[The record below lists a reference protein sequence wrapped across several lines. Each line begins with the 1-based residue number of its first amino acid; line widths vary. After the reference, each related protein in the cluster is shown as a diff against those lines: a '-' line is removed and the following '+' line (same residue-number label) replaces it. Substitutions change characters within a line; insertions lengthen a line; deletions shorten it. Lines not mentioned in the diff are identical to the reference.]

1 VSPVLAWICIK
12 GIYQKKGLKKMLKP
26 DDLKKWR
33 EIIREYTEKHI
44 EKVKY
49 EKRIKELEEN
59 MDRYI
64 PLRERF
70 RKR

>member
-1 VSPVLAWICIK
+1 
-12 GIYQKKGLKKMLKP
+12 MLKP